1 MESFSR
7 DTFHLSQE
15 GDPTWHKNIQRP
27 RDHFHFEVERCMLRR
42 ALADSHAR
50 GKSIRTLVGNIRAGP
65 QRRRAGAPQDA
76 GTFCGDPGFSTPP
89 D

>member
-1 MESFSR
+1 
-7 DTFHLSQE
+7 
-15 GDPTWHKNIQRP
+15 
-27 RDHFHFEVERCMLRR
+27 MLRR

-76 GTFCGDPGFSTPP
+76 FCGGPGYSWPPPIDQSRETRAGCANRRVRTSRNFSAAGL
-89 D
+89 